1 MGIEGLLGDQ
11 PPASGSVLSLG
22 SGKVARGNQEKVRLP
37 AESTRHLFSSQQ
49 QQRRGKCSKQVH
61 KREERAGVFFL
72 PFPFSACPSASV
84 GLVSGIPAPSLL
96 PHTVCLCLSVCLS
109 CFLYVPSPPPP
120 ILLKSCSLGTGT
132 ITLWHRISAQPLG
145 PAGQTYFPACARPAR
160 AKWLNLQPVF
170 LSHSIAVAQGF
181 GQKGPRVT
189 APLRGPPAGGRRE
202 EGEALFATDAPDP
215 WKALRQL
222 FSISEK

>member
-1 MGIEGLLGDQ
+1 MGIEGLLGHR

-96 PHTVCLCLSVCLS
+96 LTP
-109 CFLYVPSPPPP
+109 
-120 ILLKSCSLGTGT
+120 
-132 ITLWHRISAQPLG
+132 
-145 PAGQTYFPACARPAR
+145 
-160 AKWLNLQPVF
+160 
-170 LSHSIAVAQGF
+170 SHSFQYNMLEV
-181 GQKGPRVT
+181 V
-189 APLRGPPAGGRRE
+189 LRNMKSTS
-202 EGEALFATDAPDP
+202 LATCHDLGA
-215 WKALRQL
+215 
-222 FSISEK
+222 

>member
-37 AESTRHLFSSQQ
+37 AESTRHLFSSQ

-109 CFLYVPSPPPP
+109 CIFIFFGFLH
-120 ILLKSCSLGTGT
+120 LLEFFLCSSFFCLF
-132 ITLWHRISAQPLG
+132 A
-145 PAGQTYFPACARPAR
+145 FVF
-160 AKWLNLQPVF
+160 VF
-170 LSHSIAVAQGF
+170 LQM
-181 GQKGPRVT
+181 
-189 APLRGPPAGGRRE
+189 
-202 EGEALFATDAPDP
+202 FANP
-215 WKALRQL
+215 
-222 FSISEK
+222 